1 MGGGQSLNLAFARPE
16 LFRYVVLMSPA
27 VDAAAS
33 RSVLRRRAEESGA
46 VNKQFKLFWV
56 GVGKDDTLTGPG
68 DQAFVEALKKTGVK
82 HTFVESARTP
92 RVDRVAALSERR
104 RPRLLFK

>member
-1 MGGGQSLNLAFARPE
+1 MGGGHSLNLAFARPE

-27 VDAAAS
+27 VTGRVDQYYAG
-33 RSVLRRRAEESGA
+33 VMKNPDT

-68 DQAFVEALKKTGVK
+68 DRAFAESLKKNGVK
-82 HTFVESARTP
+82 HTFVESAGRHEWTVW
-92 RVDRVAALSERR
+92 RHYLNDVA
-104 RPRLLFK
+104 PLLFK